1 MKLLVQ
7 QKQQGRRKSWVSA
20 SLLHCQE
27 NGHCTH
33 TTSLATLCC
42 EGKSRLY
49 ASFGPVRQLLCKEL
63 PSSRYLQH
71 TSFTPLSGQHG
82 VVLTGFLEEG
92 SSAVDWAWAVQ
103 SIGQAVYAQLTKVLP
118 ASHSLLCRH
127 PKFNKY
133 GDRFSTGVTGLRGFL
148 PWALN
153 LVLQDLLSF
162 ALCSPDDNPSPKNR
176 GIQRRS

>member
-7 QKQQGRRKSWVSA
+7 QKQQGRRESWVSA

-49 ASFGPVRQLLCKEL
+49 ASFRPVRQLLCKEL

-82 VVLTGFLEEG
+82 GVLTGFLEEG
-92 SSAVDWAWAVQ
+92 SSAVDWTWAVL
-103 SIGQAVYAQLTKVLP
+103 SIGQAVYAQLTKVMP
-118 ASHSLLCRH
+118 ASLLCSVGT
-127 PKFNKY
+127 PS
-133 GDRFSTGVTGLRGFL
+133 STSIGTGFPLGSV
-148 PWALN
+148 ALGA
-153 LVLQDLLSF
+153 F
-162 ALCSPDDNPSPKNR
+162 FPGP
-176 GIQRRS
+176 